1 MSFCFCCGPCLGD
14 GDGPSPDPS
23 ASTAALL
30 STKRKSGKVKI
41 SAMQASSSGSAQIFC
56 EQSVLQ
62 DRAYWEVTV
71 ESTGKSG
78 IAVGVALDQGDY
90 PVSLRFYQN
99 GLPVTEQRGPVTE
112 STPVIEL
119 SDGAKVVCNFGAGS
133 WMHKPVSGFEGVIK
147 SRSLLG

>member
-1 MSFCFCCGPCLGD
+1 MVRSMSLEGMWALRAD
-14 GDGPSPDPS
+14 GF
-23 ASTAALL
+23 
-30 STKRKSGKVKI
+30 KSHGGT
-41 SAMQASSSGSAQIFC
+41 SD
-56 EQSVLQ
+56 L
-62 DRAYWEVTV
+62 
-71 ESTGKSG
+71 TGGFRMHDNDIITIKLDK
-78 IAVGVALDQGDY
+78 GV
-90 PVSLRFYQN
+90 LRFYQN